1 MFRSTRHGR
10 RVGVMLGLAVV
21 VTTAL
26 LAACGGDDETSTDE
40 TTTTATADSTTTTA
54 ADTTTTSGGSASAAD
69 AWARTAQEYR
79 VQGGEFEFDCPKG
92 GTIKS
97 IWGTETYTDDSSVC
111 TAAVHVGLITLAKGG
126 TVTIEIQPGQP
137 AYDAGEANGVTSQ
150 YYGAYAGS
158 FTFPDAPPGSGEF
171 AAPPA
176 SWGQNVTG
184 LVVGDTRTLNCSPGG
199 PIASVWGTGVYTS
212 DSSICTA
219 AVLEGL
225 ITVADGGVVVAEVV
239 NGEDSY
245 KGSTANGVTSLDYAS
260 YPLSFEFPEDQP
272 AS

>member
-1 MFRSTRHGR
+1 
-10 RVGVMLGLAVV
+10 MLGMVV
-21 VTTAL
+21 VMSIAL
-26 LAACGGDDETSTDE
+26 LAACGSDEASTEE
-40 TTTTATADSTTTTA
+40 TTTTANTADSTTTSA
-54 ADTTTTSGGSASAAD
+54 ADTNTTADPAAED

-79 VQGGEFEFDCPKG
+79 DQGGEFEFDCPKG

-97 IWGTETYTDDSSVC
+97 IWGTEIYTDDSSVC

-126 TVTIEIQPGQP
+126 TVTIEIQPG
-137 AYDAGEANGVTSQ
+137 EANGVTSQ
-150 YYGAYAGS
+150 YYAAYAGS

-176 SWGQNVTG
+176 SWGQNATG
-184 LVVGDTRTLNCSPGG
+184 LLVGDSRTLNCSPGG
-199 PIASVWGTGVYTS
+199 PTASVWGTGVYTS

-225 ITVADGGVVVAEVV
+225 ITVADGGVVLVDVVA
-239 NGEDSY
+239 GEASY
-245 KGSTANGVTSLDYAS
+245 TGSTANGVTSQDYAS

-272 AS
+272 EG